1 MGKGEKSPRRTMFAL
16 TLRSRIIPSDQRPR
30 RLALLASL
38 VAHQNI
44 VLTIGT
50 SPVANISWMDRDR
63 SNRGHLLHCWHL
75 ETFRLLRGTRT
86 GHNVCLH
93 CWPLGT
99 FRLLRRTRTGH
110 NVSRLWVSLPSAK
123 LNGKGHWGPNRQ
135 IADLVLVEEHVS
147 VILSE
152 GLRALDEAI
161 SLPLIVALD
170 ATMMSL
176 VPCP

>member
-1 MGKGEKSPRRTMFAL
+1 MGEGEKSPTRTMFAF

-38 VAHQNI
+38 VTHQNI

-50 SPVANISWMDRDR
+50 SPIANISWMDRDR
-63 SNRGHLLHCWHL
+63 SSRSH
-75 ETFRLLRGTRT
+75 LLRGTRT

-99 FRLLRRTRTGH
+99 FRLLRGTRTGH
-110 NVSRLWVSLPSAK
+110 NVSCLWVSLPSAK

-135 IADLVLVEEHVS
+135 IADLVLVKEHIS

-176 VPCP
+176 VTCP